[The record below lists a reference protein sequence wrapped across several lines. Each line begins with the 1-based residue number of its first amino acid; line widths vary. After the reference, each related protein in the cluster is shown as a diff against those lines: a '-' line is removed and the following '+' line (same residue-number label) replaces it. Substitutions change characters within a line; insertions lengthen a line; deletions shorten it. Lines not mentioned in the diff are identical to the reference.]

1 MNRVLF
7 MIIHNQIQYLQ
18 NSAMDHKEWYDSLGL
33 DPALYES
40 IVRGYV
46 IENKI
51 VFFKGITFQYDEEVI
66 RSAKMFAPHIRQ
78 ALQNET
84 LEVYCGILINP
95 GQKWEPILK
104 ISNEE
109 IASFVPPKSPE
120 EKIDY
125 SQIQTENILEF
136 KNDIKDPKICKNAI
150 MVTGVILVL
159 EIIIKAIL
167 FSKQEIL
174 HLNNPMDVLLSFSQ
188 IGLLGFIIFC
198 YMRQKEMAK
207 YLGLVVSVLMILTF
221 DLFDIILGIFYFT
234 FSIDQ
239 SIFIKFIERIKG
251 KKGNPNVQSNP
262 K

>member
-18 NSAMDHKEWYDSLGL
+18 NSTMDHKEWYDSLGL

-51 VFFKGITFQYDEEVI
+51 VFFKGITFQYDDEVI
-66 RSAKMFAPHIRQ
+66 RSAKMFASHIRQ
-78 ALQNET
+78 TLQNET
-84 LEVYCGILINP
+84 LEVYCGILVNP

-104 ISNEE
+104 I
-109 IASFVPPKSPE
+109 PE
-120 EKIDY
+120 EDINSFPPSKEE
-125 SQIQTENILEF
+125 SVHHSNHQTENMFEF
-136 KNDIKDPKICKNAI
+136 KNDLSDPKICKNAI
-150 MVTGVILVL
+150 IVTGVILIL
-159 EIIIKAIL
+159 EIIIKIVL
-167 FSKQEIL
+167 FSKREIL
-174 HLNNPMDVLLSFSQ
+174 HLTNPMDVLLSFSQ

-198 YMRQKEMAK
+198 YLKKKSIVK
-207 YLGLVVSVLMILTF
+207 YLGLVASVLMVLTF
-221 DLFDIILGIFYFT
+221 DLFDIILGIFYFI

-239 SIFIKFIERIKG
+239 SVFIQLIERIKR
-251 KKGNPNVQSNP
+251 KRGNSNVQSNP